1 MQIIDDRIAETS
13 AQIEEARKKLE
24 KAKVDYTSK
33 GGDIV
38 VQRQDLFT
46 ERTALVAKVEQGKE
60 TLIGVAASEL
70 PLLLVKDLL
79 EDISVQAAKEHET
92 KLLGYTVDKIHSMF
106 ETYSDGGD
114 SNSVRDFISYV
125 ENKAAE
131 ESTEI
136 VFDISDQSFYQLT
149 SLLGNGLMNAQGN
162 MLQNMATCQKG
173 IAKIDE
179 IDSYLSVDID
189 EKFCLRS
196 TKKSNS

>member
-1 MQIIDDRIAETS
+1 MKILRERKNQTEVALQIIDDRIAETS

-79 EDISVQAAKEHET
+79 EDISVQAAKEHE
-92 KLLGYTVDKIHSMF
+92 S
-106 ETYSDGGD
+106 
-114 SNSVRDFISYV
+114 
-125 ENKAAE
+125 
-131 ESTEI
+131 
-136 VFDISDQSFYQLT
+136 
-149 SLLGNGLMNAQGN
+149 
-162 MLQNMATCQKG
+162 C
-173 IAKIDE
+173 
-179 IDSYLSVDID
+179 
-189 EKFCLRS
+189 
-196 TKKSNS
+196 